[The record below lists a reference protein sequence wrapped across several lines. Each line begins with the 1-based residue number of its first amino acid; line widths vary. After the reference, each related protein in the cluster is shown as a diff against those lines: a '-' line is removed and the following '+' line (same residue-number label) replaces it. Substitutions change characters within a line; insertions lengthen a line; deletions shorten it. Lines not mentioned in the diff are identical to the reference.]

1 MRLHKGVRD
10 RIMVQ
15 THKTVGLFE
24 LTRSVDKDYD
34 KDINRLCNYLLE
46 PFDVPCT
53 IYTQVLIP
61 TVLKFQFFAS
71 HVIKALDLIVHE
83 EMMTQEAQQALKT
96 AIEESGAYEIEI
108 EIIYESKIKVEGC
121 N

>member
-1 MRLHKGVRD
+1 
-10 RIMVQ
+10 MVQ
-15 THKTVGLFE
+15 KSKTVGLFE

-83 EMMTQEAQQALKT
+83 EMMTQEAQQVLKT

>member
-1 MRLHKGVRD
+1 MNGTL
-10 RIMVQ
+10 
-15 THKTVGLFE
+15 KTVGLFE
-24 LTRSVDKDYD
+24 ATRSVGKDYD
-34 KDINRLCNYLLE
+34 KDRNALCEFLME
-46 PFDVPCT
+46 PFKVPCT
-53 IYTQVLIP
+53 YYTQVTIP

-71 HVIKALDLIVHE
+71 HVIKALDLMVHE

-96 AIEESGAYEIEI
+96 SIEESGAYEIEI

>member
-1 MRLHKGVRD
+1 MNETL
-10 RIMVQ
+10 
-15 THKTVGLFE
+15 KTVGLFE

-83 EMMTQEAQQALKT
+83 EMMTQEAQQVLKT

-108 EIIYESKIKVEGC
+108 EIIYESKFKVEGC